1 MVWVL
6 DRFVLQRQA
15 KLQDASYSKS
25 MNIGMHT
32 NATLGWNALSVVYI
46 LTQLFTSKAILR
58 GAIAVI
64 AADGRK
70 NTSELQLC
78 H

>member
-1 MVWVL
+1 
-6 DRFVLQRQA
+6 
-15 KLQDASYSKS
+15 
-25 MNIGMHT
+25 MHT